1 MTTLQLGQRA
11 LSFTSLPQD
20 PASAP
25 ADLTAIVVGAINAGM
40 SRYYLNA
47 PSGRKVTP
55 VTSYI
60 KPPRNYS
67 SISLTQGSYSFS
79 GISDLQSDDIG
90 DTLAVGGRNCPLA
103 IGSKLR
109 EPWPGQTG
117 IYNGTLYDDV
127 VPMYAP
133 IRRIEGAVIF
143 DESHRLTYLPEL
155 PIAEDEVVIPRRSNI
170 PQYYTIE
177 HLGDVVGGAVRAL
190 IRIFPFPTQ
199 PATIRFSASL
209 EPQQFSIL
217 SMTAPAELYVNNLDV
232 EAFIVPLIA
241 AELTQTSV
249 WNSNI
254 DRGAAIAKGKEIES
268 YLRTYHEPT
277 GSNISKVLTPAGY

>member
-11 LSFTSLPQD
+11 LSFTTLPQD

-25 ADLTAIVVGAINAGM
+25 ADLAAIVVGAINAGM
-40 SRYYLNA
+40 SKYYLNA

-55 VTSYI
+55 VTSFI
-60 KPPRNYS
+60 KPPRTYAS
-67 SISLTQGSYSFS
+67 VSLVQGSYSFT
-79 GISDLQSDDIG
+79 GINDIQSDDIG
-90 DTLAVGGRNCPLA
+90 DTLVVGDRNCPLA
-103 IGSKLR
+103 IGLKLR

-117 IYNGTLYDDV
+117 TFNAVLYDDV

-155 PIAEDEVVIPRRSNI
+155 PISEDEVVIPRRSNI

-209 EPQQFSIL
+209 EPQQFTIMSL
-217 SMTAPAELYVNNLDV
+217 TSPSELYVNNLDV

-241 AELTQTSV
+241 AELAHTSV
-249 WNSNI
+249 WNPNI
-254 DRGAAIAKGKEIES
+254 DRATTLARGKETES

-277 GSNISKVLTPAGY
+277 GSNISKVITPAGY